1 MHIGLLTARFKG
13 KSFADIA
20 KFAGE
25 AGFGAI
31 EAHVSD
37 VVPGEVLKDDGAAV
51 KKTLSETGT
60 KLSAISVFR
69 KYEFGTEDA
78 GAYSHELV
86 EAVRAAEVLGLDT
99 VCALLGF
106 PAAGRDKLASIRE
119 LAPGVFEPAAAEAEK
134 RGVNIA
140 LENWFATSLQNLDHF
155 EAVVE
160 TLPERVG
167 FNFDPSHLM
176 WQGID
181 YLAAVKEFAPRI
193 YHTHAKDTR
202 VDEAALRRKGVL
214 EGRSWWRY
222 VIPGLGGVRWGEY
235 IGALKLSGYD
245 GVLSVEHEDKAYDA
259 EEGFKLALK
268 YLSALVA

>member
-1 MHIGLLTARFKG
+1 MHIGLLTARFKDT
-13 KSFADIA
+13 SFAAIA

-25 AGFGAI
+25 AGFTAI
-31 EAHVSD
+31 EAHVRD
-37 VVPGEVLKDDGAAV
+37 VVPAEVLKDDGVAV

-60 KLSAISVFR
+60 QLSAISLFR
-69 KYEFGTEDA
+69 KYVFGTDDA
-78 GAYSHELV
+78 KVYADELV
-86 EAVRAAEVLGLDT
+86 ETVKAAEVLGLDT

-106 PAAGRDKLASIRE
+106 TAKGKDKLESIRE
-119 LAPGVFEPAAAEAEK
+119 LAPAVFEPAAAEAEK

-140 LENWFATSLQNLDHF
+140 LENWFATCLQNLDHF

-160 TLPERVG
+160 YLPERVG

-181 YLAAVKEFAPRI
+181 YLGAVKEFAPRI
-193 YHTHAKDTR
+193 YHTHAKDTCI
-202 VDEAALRRKGVL
+202 DEAALRRKGVL

-235 IGALKLSGYD
+235 VGALKSSGYD
-245 GVLSVEHEDKAYDA
+245 GVLSVEHEDSAFEA

-268 YLSALVA
+268 FLSTLI